1 MEVVCTGKKKSFY
14 FLFTPLTNFLLL
26 SLLNPLEKKSW
37 SHHYLGGVLYK
48 LTFDPIWL
56 YV

>member
-1 MEVVCTGKKKSFY
+1 MEVVCTEKKSFY

-37 SHHYLGGVLYK
+37 SHHCLGGVLYK